1 MVFGKAGLI
10 AFSCLLL
17 TTGAFLVHACNYA
30 ASCGDETLSGT
41 TLSASC
47 ADISG
52 NPVTSSL
59 DLNDKISNNDGQL
72 VCPGADFAASC
83 SNIGLSG
90 GHTLVANCKDV
101 NGAVI
106 QTSLDL
112 NNCISN
118 NDGYLQFC
126 V

>member
-1 MVFGKAGLI
+1 MAFGKAGLI

-59 DLNDKISNNDGQL
+59 DLNAKISNNDGSSSA
-72 VCPGADFAASC
+72 PEP
-83 SNIGLSG
+83 
-90 GHTLVANCKDV
+90 
-101 NGAVI
+101 
-106 QTSLDL
+106 TSVPHALIL
-112 NNCISN
+112 
-118 NDGYLQFC
+118 G
-126 V
+126 